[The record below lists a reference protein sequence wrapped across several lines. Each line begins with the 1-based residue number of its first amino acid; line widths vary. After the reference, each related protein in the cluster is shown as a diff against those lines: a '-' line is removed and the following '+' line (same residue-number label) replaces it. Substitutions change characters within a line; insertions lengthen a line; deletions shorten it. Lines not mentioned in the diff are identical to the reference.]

1 MISGR
6 GERGRREGGSCMKFI
21 VMQANN
27 FGVHTKVAQI
37 YEYNAGPRG
46 KGGRGTRSL
55 QQSAAKLSENVNKL

>member
-1 MISGR
+1 
-6 GERGRREGGSCMKFI
+6 MKFI

-37 YEYNAGPRG
+37 YEYNAGPGG

>member
-1 MISGR
+1 
-6 GERGRREGGSCMKFI
+6 MKFI

-46 KGGRGTRSL
+46 KGVGAL
-55 QQSAAKLSENVNKL
+55 AACNKVQPNCQKM